1 MYVTMSLAYLENF
14 LSPTKNLFL
23 KFINFFA
30 KVKSLGVKIQGLTK
44 IFEKFFLVYFLW
56 PLQNST
62 SLYGHNFLKI
72 L

>member
-1 MYVTMSLAYLENF
+1 MYVTMSLTCLENF
-14 LSPTKNLFL
+14 LSTLKNLFL
-23 KFINFFA
+23 NVVNFFA

-44 IFEKFFLVYFLW
+44 IFEKFSLVYFLW

-62 SLYGHNFLKI
+62 CLYGHIFLKI